1 VRRIVVFVFVRASGR
16 SGNRNLRNLHT
27 SEVFSHD
34 GSRVIFRIIC
44 FSFSHS
50 AVSMTSIGA
59 PALEHITLGSRAEKE
74 TTIFG
79 LAAALEELFS
89 EKDDKKQSLSSKK
102 STSSKEMAAAEEAT
116 NRIFELA
123 AEMQPPWTAE
133 IVERAEDAR
142 HARVAVHVHPPA
154 STATLT
160 VVAQVSVGSG
170 KLRYLKWPGA
180 LRLKKVSRTE
190 GACSVA
196 ELSDAFAEAFLSGF
210 GTRVGEHG
218 SMAAS
223 LSSPRQPPPS
233 SQAAARVR
241 PIPDGADPGAR
252 PPSRRGHGSRRRTTP
267 QQLQADQSKPRP
279 GMGLFL

>member
-1 VRRIVVFVFVRASGR
+1 MGTSHVRCVRHTR
-16 SGNRNLRNLHT
+16 SPY
-27 SEVFSHD
+27 SHLLLLL
-34 GSRVIFRIIC
+34 
-44 FSFSHS
+44 SHA
-50 AVSMTSIGA
+50 AVSILMTSIGA
-59 PALEHITLGSRAEKE
+59 PAFAYCNYGSAEKK
-74 TTIFG
+74 TTFLWVSPA
-79 LAAALEELFS
+79 LAEPEM
-89 EKDDKKQSLSSKK
+89 DDKKQSLSSKK

-160 VVAQVSVGSG
+160 VVSQVSVGSG

-190 GACSVA
+190 GACSA
-196 ELSDAFAEAFLSGF
+196 ADLRDALAEAFLSGF
-210 GTRVGEHG
+210 GTRRKVRVEEGSSSETGVGEHG
-218 SMAAS
+218 SVAA

-233 SQAAARVR
+233 SQAAVRVR
-241 PIPDGADPGAR
+241 PIPEEKEKAAAPADE
-252 PPSRRGHGSRRRTTP
+252 PSSSRELRGQKG
-267 QQLQADQSKPRP
+267 K
-279 GMGLFL
+279 GKKGKGKKK

>member
-1 VRRIVVFVFVRASGR
+1 
-16 SGNRNLRNLHT
+16 
-27 SEVFSHD
+27 
-34 GSRVIFRIIC
+34 
-44 FSFSHS
+44 
-50 AVSMTSIGA
+50 MTSIGA
-59 PALEHITLGSRAEKE
+59 PAFAYCKFGSAEEK
-74 TTIFG
+74 TT
-79 LAAALEELFS
+79 EM
-89 EKDDKKQSLSSKK
+89 DDKKQSLSSKK

-160 VVAQVSVGSG
+160 VVSQVSVGSG

-190 GACSVA
+190 GACSA
-196 ELSDAFAEAFLSGF
+196 ADLRDALAEAFLSGF
-210 GTRVGEHG
+210 GTRRKVRVEEGSSSETGVGEHG
-218 SMAAS
+218 SVAAA

-233 SQAAARVR
+233 SQAAVRVR
-241 PIPDGADPGAR
+241 PIPEEKEKAAAPADEPSSSRELPGQK
-252 PPSRRGHGSRRRTTP
+252 GQG
-267 QQLQADQSKPRP
+267 KK
-279 GMGLFL
+279 GKGKKK

>member
-1 VRRIVVFVFVRASGR
+1 MGLVWVFCLFLFSAAV
-16 SGNRNLRNLHT
+16 HT
-27 SEVFSHD
+27 SAEVFSHD
-34 GSRVIFRIIC
+34 GRRRVIFPIIF
-44 FSFSHS
+44 FSFSHA

-59 PALEHITLGSRAEKE
+59 PALAQCAFGSIAEKK
-74 TTIFG
+74 TTVFVSPA
-79 LAAALEELFS
+79 LAKLFPEAELFA
-89 EKDDKKQSLSSKK
+89 EKDDRKQSLSSKK
-102 STSSKEMAAAEEAT
+102 PTNEIAAAEEAT

-154 STATLT
+154 SKATLT

-241 PIPDGADPGAR
+241 PIPDGANPGAR
-252 PPSRRGHGSRRRTTP
+252 PPSRRGGVHGSRRRTTP
-267 QQLQADQSKPRP
+267 QQLQADQSEPRP